1 VPVSPSRAAAF
12 DILLRVDREHAYAAE
27 LLHSSHY
34 RNLSPQDHGLATEL
48 SMGVLRWR
56 SLLDQ
61 QVAKAS
67 TLPLQKLDVEVLT
80 ALRLAAYQLLF
91 LDRVPGRAAVNES
104 VELVKRSHKRSA
116 IPFANAVLRKLSLR
130 LPELKNELSSVR
142 AEIPSQLAETWAH
155 PQWLVQRWARQ
166 YGEDVAATICEYDQ
180 KIPETT
186 IRLTDNT
193 VEDELQREGIHLA
206 PGKLVSR
213 ARRVQSGDVTAT
225 AALRTGLVN
234 IQDEAS
240 QLVALLVGK
249 ASTILDCCAAP
260 GGKTRV
266 IAERNPQAKI
276 LAVDLHPHRARLLRK
291 LVSAKNVRIVA
302 GDALHLPTTTLFE
315 RVLVDVPCSGTGT
328 FARNPEIKWRITLDD
343 IGDLQARQF
352 AILQSAMSR
361 VAPGGRL
368 IYSTC
373 SLEREEN
380 SDVVEKVLAA
390 DDSFRL
396 VNCLEILKKLESE
409 GELAVKEKDLAS
421 LISGSYLRTIPGIYP
436 CDGFF
441 AAILEKR

>member
-27 LLHSSHY
+27 LLHSSQY

-48 SMGVLRWR
+48 AMGVLRWR

-61 QVAKAS
+61 QIAKAS
-67 TLPLQKLDVEVLT
+67 SLPLQKLDVEVLT
-80 ALRLAAYQLLF
+80 ALRVAEYQLLF
-91 LDRVPGRAAVNES
+91 LDRVPARAAVNES

-116 IPFANAVLRKLSLR
+116 IPFANAVLRKLSLQ
-130 LPELKNELSSVR
+130 LPESKNELSSVR
-142 AEIPSQLAETWAH
+142 AETTSQLAETWAH
-155 PQWLVQRWARQ
+155 PLWLVQRWAQQ
-166 YGEDVAATICEYDQ
+166 YGEAIAGTICEYDQ

-193 VEDELQREGIHLA
+193 VEGELQREGIQLG

-225 AALRTGLVN
+225 EALRMGLAN

-291 LVSAKNVRIVA
+291 LVSAKNARIVA
-302 GDALHLPTTTLFE
+302 GDALHLPTTTLFG

-328 FARNPEIKWRITLDD
+328 LARNPEIKWRITQDD

-368 IYSTC
+368 VYSTC

-396 VNCLEILKKLESE
+396 VNCLEILQKLELE
-409 GELAVKEKDLAS
+409 GELAVREKDLAS

-441 AAILEKR
+441 AAIMEKR

>member
-27 LLHSSHY
+27 LLHSSQY

-48 SMGVLRWR
+48 AMGVLRWR
-56 SLLDQ
+56 SLLDRQ
-61 QVAKAS
+61 IAKESA
-67 TLPLQKLDVEVLT
+67 LPLQKLDVEVLT

-104 VELVKRSHKRSA
+104 VEMVKRARKRSA
-116 IPFANAVLRKLSLR
+116 IPFANAVLRKLSLA
-130 LPELKNELSSVR
+130 LPELKNELSSVH
-142 AEIPSQLAETWAH
+142 AETPSQLAETWAH
-155 PQWLVQRWARQ
+155 PQWLVERWAQQ
-166 YGEDVAATICEYDQ
+166 YGEAVAKKICEYDQ

-193 VEDELQREGIHLA
+193 VEGELHREGIQLG

-225 AALRTGLVN
+225 AALRTGLAN

-266 IAERNPQAKI
+266 IAERNPQAKM

-291 LVSAKNVRIVA
+291 LVTSKNVRIVA
-302 GDALHLPTTTLFE
+302 GDALHLPITALFE

-328 FARNPEIKWRITLDD
+328 FARNPEIKWRLTPDD
-343 IGDLQARQF
+343 IGDLQARQL

-368 IYSTC
+368 VYSTC

-380 SDVVEKVLAA
+380 SDVIEKVLAA

-396 VNCLEILKKLESE
+396 VNCLEVLQKLGSE
-409 GELAVKEKDLAS
+409 GELAVEAKDIDS